1 MWHIRRNDPFNLIE
15 GMKFVTFVGGGGKTT
30 FIELLALSCL
40 ARNKTVALTT
50 TTKIFAHEPFL
61 LFDDAGGKPIHST
74 SFARIGK
81 TVENGKLT
89 ALTLEEVR
97 KLGDNFDVVLIEAD
111 GAKGR
116 PLKYPEAYEPVV
128 PPFSDMV
135 FIIAGLDALFRPF
148 REVVFRHELFCS
160 RTGIEEPRLIYP
172 DVFLRFFSDDALL
185 KGTEGLLRTIVL
197 NKYDALHHRHLAAI
211 LMEKILQRT
220 GINDGLI
227 TGLKHEVFYGMKMG
241 DG

>member
-1 MWHIRRNDPFNLIE
+1 
-15 GMKFVTFVGGGGKTT
+15 MKFVTFVGGGGKSS

-40 ARNKTVALTT
+40 SRNKTVVLTT

-61 LFDDAGGKPIHST
+61 LFDDPGGKSIHST
-74 SFARIGK
+74 SFVRIGK

-89 ALTLEEVR
+89 ALALEEVR
-97 KLGDNFDVVLIEAD
+97 ELGDNFDVVLIEAD

-128 PPFSDMV
+128 PSFSDMV
-135 FIIAGLDALFRPF
+135 LIMAGLDALFRPF

-160 RTGIEEPRLIYP
+160 RTAVEEPRLVYP

-185 KGTEGLLRTIVL
+185 KNTTGLLRTVVL
-197 NKYDALHHRHLAAI
+197 NKYDTLRHRHLAAM
-211 LMEKILQRT
+211 LMERILRQT
-220 GINDGLI
+220 GIDKGLI
-227 TGLKHEVFYGMKMG
+227 TGLKHGVCYEIGNR
-241 DG
+241 